1 MRPTAAT
8 RLSHLDGAQRLP
20 SSLLPHRTQRRP
32 AVRQSSQIGEQGE
45 PSSSTARLIDASRR
59 RLLVAGAAM
68 GPCWCCQQVL
78 AGSEEEEGPGSPA
91 WGYQRLSDWPRT
103 CRMSSLQSPI
113 DIPARSH
120 SRPADASS
128 ITNVS
133 FDYRDDA
140 GPVTVVNPGHGTMQV
155 KVAAGSRCQVGDQE
169 LELLQYHFHA
179 PSEHAL
185 DGQRVAMEAHL
196 VHRDTRTGEF
206 AVLAVLLQPDPSS
219 QQNPALQ
226 FALETAHLREFK
238 GPAVIEEPQNLSLI
252 SLIPASPL
260 EDSAPQITPDK
271 TLVLMHYTGSLTTPP
286 CSQQVCW
293 YVFLPMVTV
302 AESQVQNFQNFITQ
316 TTGMTSNAR
325 PLQPL
330 DGRPLEWLQF
340 RVKMPPKSAS

>member
-1 MRPTAAT
+1 MPDWTKKSKSVCPVPKV
-8 RLSHLDGAQRLP
+8 L
-20 SSLLPHRTQRRP
+20 
-32 AVRQSSQIGEQGE
+32 QIGCLLSDAGSSYLYSFTKQEPTLGGE
-45 PSSSTARLIDASRR
+45 P
-59 RLLVAGAAM
+59 
-68 GPCWCCQQVL
+68 GPLPQQWIKLMLFGPVPHHRVL
-78 AGSEEEEGPGSPA
+78 AS
-91 WGYQRLSDWPRT
+91 LSVALHQGWSYGAFRSCPVLN
-103 CRMSSLQSPI
+103 LQLE
-113 DIPARSH
+113 RSIW
-120 SRPADASS
+120 SA
-128 ITNVS
+128 
-133 FDYRDDA
+133 
-140 GPVTVVNPGHGTMQV
+140 
-155 KVAAGSRCQVGDQE
+155 
-169 LELLQYHFHA
+169 
-179 PSEHAL
+179 
-185 DGQRVAMEAHL
+185 
-196 VHRDTRTGEF
+196 GEF

-226 FALETAHLREFK
+226 FALETAHLREFE